1 MKVTVSGNTKDIAE
15 NTTVAQ
21 LVIDEK
27 VDNPDYVTVTIN
39 DEFVEHHDFENTILK
54 ENDVVEFLYFMGGG
68 SF

>member
-1 MKVTVSGNTKDIAE
+1 MKVTVAGNAKDIAE

-21 LVIDEK
+21 LIVDEK
-27 VDNPDYVTVTIN
+27 GENPDYVTVTIN
-39 DEFVEHHDFENTILK
+39 DEFVEHHDFESTVLK